1 MTQASHTIQKH
12 EPVEDKRRAV
22 RWRPETITTFAIFAM
37 STLLIM
43 GSRFVSPALGSWDQA
58 YTVVTLASFLI
69 VVAFGQGL
77 VILLGGLD
85 LSVGSLITLSAVLST
100 TWIGG
105 DNHDAGTLIPAI
117 LLICAAIGGVS
128 GFGITFLGVPP
139 FIMTMATGLIV
150 ASSALG
156 YTSGTTRGVSPTIL
170 VSLMKSAVFGVPFLL
185 VSVIML
191 AIAAAVVQSATA
203 FGRQLYAIGGSAR
216 AAHVAGVPV
225 TRMTILAYV
234 ASAASAALAGLML
247 AGYSDGATL
256 RMGDSYVLPSI
267 AAVVVGGSSILGG
280 SGSFAATV
288 GGALLL
294 TTLSTVIA
302 ALGIGQGWRTV
313 IEGSIILI
321 ALLLLRENTF
331 ARLKRLSVREPLAP
345 TAWNTP
351 A

>member
-1 MTQASHTIQKH
+1 MTEAASARNRLEAPEDTRQA
-12 EPVEDKRRAV
+12 A
-22 RWRPETITTFAIFAM
+22 RWRPETVTTIATFALSI
-37 STLLIM
+37 LLVM

-85 LSVGSLITLSAVLST
+85 LSVASLITLSAVLAT
-100 TWIGG
+100 TWVGG
-105 DNHDAGTLIPAI
+105 DNHGAAYLLPAI
-117 LLICAAIGGVS
+117 LLVCAAIGGVS
-128 GFGITFLGVPP
+128 GIGVTLLGVPP
-139 FIMTMATGLIV
+139 FIMTMATGIVV
-150 ASSALG
+150 ASAALG
-156 YTSGTTRGVSPTIL
+156 YTSGTPRGASPTVL
-170 VSLMKSAVFGVPFLL
+170 VDLMKSAVGGVPVLL
-185 VSVIML
+185 VFVIVL
-191 AIAAAVVQSATA
+191 VVAAVVVQGSTA
-203 FGRQLYAIGGSAR
+203 FGRKLYAIGASAR
-216 AAHVAGVPV
+216 ASYVAGVPV
-225 TRMTILAYV
+225 TAMTIGAYMT
-234 ASAASAALAGLML
+234 SAASAGLAGLML

-256 RMGDSYVLPSI
+256 RMGDSYLLPSI

-313 IEGSIILI
+313 IEGSIILV

-331 ARLKRLSVREPLAP
+331 ARLRRWSMR
-345 TAWNTP
+345 
-351 A
+351 

>member
-1 MTQASHTIQKH
+1 MTQASPTIQTR
-12 EPVEDKRRAV
+12 EPLEDKRRAA
-22 RWRPETITTFAIFAM
+22 RWRPETVTTLATFALSI
-37 STLLIM
+37 LLVM

-58 YTVVTLASFLI
+58 YTVLTLASFLI
-69 VVAFGQGL
+69 MVAFGQGL

-85 LSVGSLITLSAVLST
+85 LSVASLITLSAVLST

-105 DNHDAGTLIPAI
+105 DNQGAAYLIPAI

-128 GFGITFLGVPP
+128 GLGITVLGVPP
-139 FIMTMATGLIV
+139 FIMTMATGIIV

-156 YTSGTTRGVSPTIL
+156 YTNGTPRGASPTIL
-170 VSLMKSAVFGVPFLL
+170 VGLMKSGISGVPLL
-185 VSVIML
+185 LIFVVVL
-191 AIAAAVVQSATA
+191 VVVAALVQSATA
-203 FGRQLYAIGGSAR
+203 FGRKLYAIGASAR

-225 TRMTILAYV
+225 RRMTILAYV
-234 ASAASAALAGLML
+234 ASGASAGLAGLML

-256 RMGDSYVLPSI
+256 RMGDSYLLPSI

-321 ALLLLRENTF
+321 ALLLLRETRSR
-331 ARLKRLSVREPLAP
+331 A
-345 TAWNTP
+345 
-351 A
+351 

>member
-1 MTQASHTIQKH
+1 MTPASHTIQNRQAT
-12 EPVEDKRRAV
+12 EDTRRAA
-22 RWRPETITTFAIFAM
+22 RWRPETITTLATFALSI
-37 STLLIM
+37 LLIM

-85 LSVGSLITLSAVLST
+85 LSVASLITLSAVLST

-105 DNHDAGTLIPAI
+105 DNHGAVYLIPAI

-139 FIMTMATGLIV
+139 FIMTMATGIIV

-156 YTSGTTRGVSPTIL
+156 YTSGTPRGASPTIL
-170 VSLMKSAVFGVPFLL
+170 VSLMKGAVFGVPLLL
-185 VSVIML
+185 VFVVVL
-191 AIAAAVVQSATA
+191 AVVAALVQGGTA
-203 FGRQLYAIGGSAR
+203 FGRKLYAIGASAR

-225 TRMTILAYV
+225 TRTTILAYM
-234 ASAASAALAGLML
+234 ASAASAGLAGLML

-256 RMGDSYVLPSI
+256 RMGDSYLLPSI

-313 IEGSIILI
+313 IEGSVVLI
-321 ALLLLRENTF
+321 ALLLLRENSF
-331 ARLKRLSVREPLAP
+331 ARWKRRPVR
-345 TAWNTP
+345 
-351 A
+351 

>member
-1 MTQASHTIQKH
+1 MTDTASAPQKLAAADD
-12 EPVEDKRRAV
+12 VRRTA
-22 RWRPETITTFAIFAM
+22 RWRPETITTVATFALSI
-37 STLLIM
+37 LLVA

-85 LSVGSLITLSAVLST
+85 LSVASLITLGAVLAT

-105 DNHDAGTLIPAI
+105 DNQGAAYLLPAI
-117 LLICAAIGGVS
+117 LAVCAAIGAVS
-128 GFGITFLGVPP
+128 GIGVTLLGVPP
-139 FIMTMATGLIV
+139 FIMTMATGIIV
-150 ASSALG
+150 ASAALG
-156 YTSGTTRGVSPTIL
+156 YTSGTPRGSSPTVL
-170 VSLMKSAVFGVPFLL
+170 VGLMKSAVGGVPVLL
-185 VSVIML
+185 IFVVVL
-191 AIAAAVVQSATA
+191 ATVAALVQGGTA
-203 FGRQLYAIGGSAR
+203 FGRKLYAIGASAR
-216 AAHVAGVPV
+216 AAYVAGVPV
-225 TRMTILAYV
+225 RAMTIVAYMV
-234 ASAASAALAGLML
+234 SAASAGLAGLML

-256 RMGDSYVLPSI
+256 RMGDSYLLPSI

-288 GGALLL
+288 GGAVLL

-331 ARLKRLSVREPLAP
+331 ARLRQWSMR
-345 TAWNTP
+345 
-351 A
+351 